1 MKVSLVAQLACRHVN
16 NSFLVFFLSLNKQ
29 YQGDALQTHRPDIVI
44 LKFPPYKGFHGFI
57 FC

>member
-29 YQGDALQTHRPDIVI
+29 YQGDALQTHRPDH
-44 LKFPPYKGFHGFI
+44 LF
-57 FC
+57 